1 VVLEAAAQEAGSMSG
16 GEYAAKS
23 HAGIPGSDAAGA
35 ARDGGSSAGPEV
47 QFVAAAYGAAIGA
60 AVVAPGAVACSRLA
74 PLANIRRRGGIGWR
88 NAWRRS
94 GWRLI
99 A

>member
-1 VVLEAAAQEAGSMSG
+1 MSG
-16 GEYAAKS
+16 GEHAAKS

-35 ARDGGSSAGPEV
+35 ARDGGSSAGPDM

-60 AVVAPGAVACSRLA
+60 AVVAPGAVFACSRSV
-74 PLANIRRRGGIGWR
+74 PLANIRGRGGVGWR